1 MFHFYINR
9 WHVGGEYKGSQE
21 RKVVSA
27 VSHGCVLEEDVT
39 NIHEFAMDNWDER
52 WIEGQGFSLFYRL
65 ELFGLHGLGEIRASG
80 FDAEAEIEAML
91 FGVCNHAYAEA
102 FRKSRTGRCS

>member
-1 MFHFYINR
+1 
-9 WHVGGEYKGSQE
+9 
-21 RKVVSA
+21 
-27 VSHGCVLEEDVT
+27 
-39 NIHEFAMDNWDER
+39 
-52 WIEGQGFSLFYRL
+52 L

-102 FRKSRTGRCS
+102 FRKSRTGRCN